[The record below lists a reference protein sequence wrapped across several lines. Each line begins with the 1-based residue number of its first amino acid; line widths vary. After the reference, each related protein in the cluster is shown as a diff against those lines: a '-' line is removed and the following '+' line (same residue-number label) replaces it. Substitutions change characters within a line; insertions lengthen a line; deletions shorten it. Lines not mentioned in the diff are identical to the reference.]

1 LYNFSIFKEDFN
13 IEDHEK
19 QHDRHAIHEGQ
30 VIDVENHVIP
40 INLTVNK
47 HHEGELKT

>member
-1 LYNFSIFKEDFN
+1 M
-13 IEDHEK
+13 
-19 QHDRHAIHEGQ
+19 IHEGQ

-47 HHEGELKT
+47 HHEGEFTHEKLRLKHE